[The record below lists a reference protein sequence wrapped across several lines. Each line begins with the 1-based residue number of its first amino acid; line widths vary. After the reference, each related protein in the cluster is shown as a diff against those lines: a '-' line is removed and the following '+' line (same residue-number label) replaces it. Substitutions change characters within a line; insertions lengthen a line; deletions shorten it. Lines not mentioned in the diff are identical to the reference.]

1 MKNRRL
7 LLLVSVV
14 ALVMALGLVAA
25 VSGCGEESTT
35 TTAAPTTATTAA
47 PTDTTAAPTDT
58 TAAPTDTTAAS
69 TETTVAEWTGEK
81 IKLKYADQ
89 NAETGWVGKE
99 AANPWLDQVEA
110 ATGNRVEIERFFG
123 QTLMTGADTW
133 EGLKAGIADLAWCMH
148 QYWQNL
154 TPLAEVMTLPFMP
167 YDSGEL
173 GGAVMWTL
181 YEEFP
186 SIREQFADN
195 HPVALWTSSPFYLLT
210 VDKPVYKPEDMKG
223 MKIRTLGG
231 PPTAMME
238 AIGAVPVGMPMPD
251 TYQAL
256 QTGVLDGILTNW
268 ESLYSFRHYEVGKY
282 LTLVPFHTGLF
293 GVSFNNNSWNGL
305 PEEVKQQIESVSL
318 KDGSMFWGRNMFD
331 TAAVA
336 VADIIKEKGFELEI
350 ITPTEEEIKTV
361 WADVYGQPL
370 WEEWVTKMEAA
381 GHTDARAILDRALE
395 LIDMSTR

>member
-1 MKNRRL
+1 MRSRRL
-7 LLLVSVV
+7 KLSLCVT
-14 ALVMALGLVAA
+14 ALVLVLALAAVAA
-25 VSGCGEESTT
+25 GCGDGDTE
-35 TTAAPTTATTAA
+35 TTAAPTETTAA
-47 PTDTTAAPTDT
+47 PTETTAAPTET
-58 TAAPTDTTAAS
+58 TAAPTETTAAP
-69 TETTVAEWTGEK
+69 TGEV
-81 IKLKYADQ
+81 INLKYADQ
-89 NAETGWVGKE
+89 NAETGWVGAE
-99 AANPWLDQVEA
+99 AANPWLDSLEA
-110 ATGNRVEIERFFG
+110 ATNDRVQVERFFG

-173 GGAVMWTL
+173 GGAVMWQL

-186 SIREQFADN
+186 SIRAQFADN

-238 AIGAVPVGMPMPD
+238 AIGAVPVGMPMPE

-268 ESLYSFRHYEVGKY
+268 ESIYSFRHYEVGKY

-293 GVSFNNNSWNGL
+293 GVSFNNNSWDSL
-305 PEEVKQQIESVSL
+305 PDDVKGQIESVSL
-318 KDGSMFWGRNMFD
+318 QEGSMFWGRNMFD
-331 TAAVA
+331 TAAA
-336 VADIIKEKGFELEI
+336 GVADILKEKGIELTY
-350 ITPTEEEIKTV
+350 ITPTEEEIKTE

-370 WEEWVTKMEAA
+370 WAEWVKNMEAQ
-381 GHTDARAILDRALE
+381 GHTDAQAILDRALE
-395 LIDMSTR
+395 LIAASPR

>member
-1 MKNRRL
+1 MKSRKLML
-7 LLLVSVV
+7 LSML
-14 ALVMALGLVAA
+14 ALVVILGLSLALA
-25 VSGCGEESTT
+25 GCGGGDETT
-35 TTAAPTTATTAA
+35 TTTGAPATTTSAGGTETTAAPSTETTAA
-47 PTDTTAAPTDT
+47 PP
-58 TAAPTDTTAAS
+58 
-69 TETTVAEWTGEK
+69 AEV

-89 NAETGWVGKE
+89 NAETGWVGQN
-99 AANPWLDQVEA
+99 AANPWLDKVEA
-110 ATGNRVEIERFFG
+110 ATNGRVEFERFFG

-154 TPLAEVMTLPFMP
+154 TPLAEVLTLPFMP

-173 GGAVMWTL
+173 GGKVIWTL

-186 SIREQFADN
+186 SIREQFAEN
-195 HPVALWTSSPFYLLT
+195 HPLCLWTSSPFYLLT
-210 VDKPVYKPEDMKG
+210 VKKPVYKPEDMKG

-238 AIGAVPVGMPMPD
+238 KIGAVPVGMPMPE

-293 GVSFNNNSWNGL
+293 GVSFNNDSWNKL
-305 PEEVKQQIESVSL
+305 PDDVKAQIESVSHVE
-318 KDGSMFWGRNMFD
+318 GSRFWGANMFD
-331 TAAVA
+331 SAAAAVEGILK
-336 VADIIKEKGFELEI
+336 DKGIQLEI

-370 WEEWVTKMEAA
+370 WEEWVAKMEAA

-395 LIDMSTR
+395 LLAQGL